1 MNPFCLHYSTLSS
14 INSTKIP
21 TFVLFCGI
29 ISRRKTRVKLNF
41 VVNKLLCGIF
51 MQIGEALRSVTKP
64 CGSCKLTLFPD
75 EARRCNV
82 IKLNVVKYITI
93 TT

>member
-1 MNPFCLHYSTLSS
+1 MNPFCLRYSTLSS

-21 TFVLFCGI
+21 TFGI

-75 EARRCNV
+75 EARRCNL
-82 IKLNVVKYITI
+82 IKLNVAKYITI

>member
-1 MNPFCLHYSTLSS
+1 MNPFCLRYSTLSS
-14 INSTKIP
+14 INNTKIS
-21 TFVLFCGI
+21 TFGI

-64 CGSCKLTLFPD
+64 CSSCKLTLFPD
-75 EARRCNV
+75 EACRCNL
-82 IKLNVVKYITI
+82 IKLNVAKYITI